1 MKNIAKTEPALVVSS
16 LTAFATA
23 VIAVLVAFNAGIT
36 QAQQNAIL
44 GMIAPTVGVIILAGA
59 IIRQFVRPVSESVST
74 NKAKEVAQ
82 ESADVG
88 QADPLGKL

>member
-1 MKNIAKTEPALVVSS
+1 MKNLAKTEPALVIST
-16 LTAFATA
+16 LTGFATA
-23 VIAVLVAFNAGIT
+23 VIAVLVAFNAAIT

-59 IIRQFVRPVSESVST
+59 IIRQFVRPASTSVST
-74 NKAKEVAQ
+74 EKAKEVAI